1 MLKPAGPPQGRIPQ
15 CAARRLPDEPAASLL
30 CIGSA
35 QGPYSPAVRCG
46 NLLFVS
52 GQVAIRPD
60 GVSLGTE
67 DLATQT
73 RQCLANLRAVLEA
86 AGASLDRVVKVTV
99 YLADP
104 DGWAVFNPIY
114 AEAFGS
120 HRPARSMVPVSA
132 FPGGFKVE
140 IDAIAVLAE

>member
-1 MLKPAGPPQGRIPQ
+1 
-15 CAARRLPDEPAASLL
+15 LPDEPAAPLA
-30 CIGSA
+30 CIGSV

-46 NLLFVS
+46 NLVFVS

-60 GVSLGTE
+60 GVSLGAQ

-86 AGASLDRVVKVTV
+86 AGTSLDRVAKVTV
-99 YLADP
+99 YLADVE
-104 DGWAVFNPIY
+104 GWALFNQIY
-114 AEAFGS
+114 AEAFGG
-120 HRPARSMVPVSA
+120 HRPARSMVPASA

-140 IDAIAVLAE
+140 IDAVAVLAE